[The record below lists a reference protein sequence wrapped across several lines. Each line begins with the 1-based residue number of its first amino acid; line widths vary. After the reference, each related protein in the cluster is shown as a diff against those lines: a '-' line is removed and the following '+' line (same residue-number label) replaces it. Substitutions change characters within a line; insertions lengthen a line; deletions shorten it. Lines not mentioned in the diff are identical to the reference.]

1 MVFYHHFTLLM
12 GRSPSFGST
21 SCNSSRPI
29 QTRSRCGFRPSVLNL
44 ATQRNSPVR
53 STKSTRSHFYRA
65 FSACKHRVSGSLS
78 LPSRGSFHLSLT
90 VLCAIGHQNVFRLG
104 GWAPRLPTGFLVSCG
119 TLDPDRPLRISHT
132 GFLPSLIPLPNGFC
146 YPLQSLCQSATP
158 TDRSQ
163 SVWPLPLSLA
173 ATKGI
178 SVDFSSSGYLDVS
191 VPRVSRA

>member
-1 MVFYHHFTLLM
+1 MQLYALFRLAFASAPNLQFL
-12 GRSPSFGST
+12 T
-21 SCNSSRPI
+21 SLHNV
-29 QTRSRCGFRPSVLNL
+29 TRRSVL
-44 ATQRNSPVR
+44 QKVR
-53 STKSTRSHFYRA
+53 DRTLNRA

-104 GWAPRLPTGFLVSCG
+104 GWSPRLPTGFLVSCG

-191 VPRVSRA
+191 VPRVSPA